1 MTTTHV
7 TLDQI
12 ETATTKALTR
22 HGASSTVAQSVAKA
36 VRVAEATGNLICG
49 LYYLDSYCVQLTTGR
64 VLGDVTPKVTR
75 PKPATI
81 QVDAGFGFAQPAFDA
96 GLPDALKAAS
106 ELGLSALSI
115 HHSHTCTSMGF
126 FTEQIARAGMIG
138 IGMTN
143 APACVAPPGGSKPV
157 LGTNPISMAVPDQKG
172 GIGFAFDQS
181 TSATAIGKVRVAAS
195 KGEQVPEGWII
206 DADGNP
212 TTEPKDMASLLS
224 AGGYKGFGFG
234 LMAEILAA
242 GLTGS
247 VLSTEAKPLKTPE
260 GPHHD
265 LGQFYMLIDPDA
277 YGVDLNARLST
288 LAEAV
293 ENQPG
298 ARLPGRG
305 KTLPSAVDIDAT
317 LWASVLT
324 LAGDPA

>member
-7 TLDQI
+7 SLDQI
-12 ETATTKALTR
+12 ESQTACALTR
-22 HGASSTVAQSVAKA
+22 HGASTTVANSVARA
-36 VRVAEATGNLICG
+36 ARTAEATGNLICG
-49 LYYLDSYCVQLTTGR
+49 LYYLESYCQQLTTGR
-64 VLGDVTPKVTR
+64 VNGTVEPVVTR
-75 PKPATI
+75 PKGGTV
-81 QVDAGFGFAQPAFDA
+81 QVNAGFGFAQPAFDA
-96 GLPDALKAAS
+96 GLHEALVAA
-106 ELGLSALSI
+106 EEMGIAALSI

-126 FTEQIARAGMIG
+126 FTEQIARKGMIG

-157 LGTNPISMAVPDQKG
+157 LGTNPISMAVPNSDG
-172 GIGFAFDQS
+172 GVAFAFDQS

-206 DADGNP
+206 DAQGNP
-212 TTEPKDMASLLS
+212 TTEPEDMASLLS

-247 VLSTEAKPLKTPE
+247 VLSTEAAPLKTPE
-260 GPHHD
+260 GPPHD
-265 LGQFYMLIDPDA
+265 LGQFYMLIDPVA
-277 YGVDLNARLST
+277 FGVDLSARINT

-293 ENQPG
+293 ESQPG

-305 KTLPSAVDIDAT
+305 KTLPAAVDIDAD
-317 LWASVLT
+317 LWASVLA
-324 LAGDPA
+324 LAGDDA